1 MLLLALINLVCEFQ
15 FFFFTYFYVIQ
26 IFIIHTYYPYVF
38 FLVIWMIVKKQEV
51 QVQLPVA
58 PRGFRVLNF

>member
-15 FFFFTYFYVIQ
+15 FFFLPTFMLFTYLLYTL
-26 IFIIHTYYPYVF
+26 IIHMF